1 MLRRAR
7 PERLLVRLVDHLAV
21 DVDLEVHGQRHV
33 GRVDHD
39 LAVAAGANG
48 RAVREGNGFFLSE
61 PAGRTHAGS
70 AATPEARLREARLRD
85 VLLLPPCT
93 VAMSK
98 AKTRFNCSVAGV

>member
-70 AATPEARLREARLRD
+70 AATPEARLRD
-85 VLLLPPCT
+85 VLLLPLHGCH
-93 VAMSK
+93 VEGEDEVQLL
-98 AKTRFNCSVAGV
+98 RGGV

>member
-21 DVDLEVHGQRHV
+21 HMDLEVHGQRHV

-39 LAVAAGANG
+39 LAVAAGANS

-70 AATPEARLREARLRD
+70 AATPKP
-85 VLLLPPCT
+85 VSVMFCCFPCT

-98 AKTRFNCSVAGV
+98 AKTRFNCSVAG